1 MGFAPKG
8 LKVGDVFE
16 DCGKMHKVVK
26 VVHTDSYDGYETEIV
41 VGVEEAV
48 EETVEE
54 EQISLADIPFSDV
67 KEEPKKRTR
76 KKAE

>member
-16 DCGKMHKVVK
+16 DCGLKYKIVK
-26 VVHTDSYDGYETEIV
+26 VFNNMYESELV
-41 VGVEEAV
+41 REEKQA
-48 EETVEE
+48 
-54 EQISLADIPFSDV
+54 EQISLADLPFSDV
-67 KEEPKKRTR
+67 ESEEKTEVKKRGK